1 MTGLFTYGPGRNPAP
16 TGLGIPNTVNF
27 YTFPTPL
34 QINAIRAAKR
44 VYVADASR
52 MLTEDG
58 LRRYFNE
65 TLTKKGWKVDLP
77 GEPVKEVVVDME
89 DKFAMIEFRHP
100 DEASSALA
108 LDGEEVDGHTLKL
121 KQPKEMIGIDPA
133 LGDGSSFGETRK
145 ESPNKLFIGGLPPN
159 LNEDQVME
167 LLKSFGD
174 IKTFQLI
181 KDGELSRGFAFCEY
195 ADSQATEMAIA
206 GLNHFE
212 LGDRTL
218 TVSRADTSR
227 SGNSIAGMGM
237 VAQSILAQG
246 TASGRAPPPASRVM
260 LLLNMVTEGELRDDE
275 EYAEILEDVKEE
287 AGKYGELDDGPM
299 GGVRIPRPQ
308 KKDKKWSAHIT
319 GAAIEARNRMLDEQN
334 GVGRV
339 YVKYKDSRSTQK
351 AMEALGGRQFGGR
364 TILVASVPERDFDKP
379 EEKAPIADIEAAPNG
394 EEHGAAPAPPPPPPV
409 DINQAA
415 EDALKDI
422 MG

>member
-181 KDGELSRGFAFCEY
+181 KDGELSRVSLLASSTRAETGAQLMYRALHSASTPIAKPPKWPLPVSITLNSVTEPSPSL
-195 ADSQATEMAIA
+195 APIHLARAT
-206 GLNHFE
+206 LSP
-212 LGDRTL
+212 
-218 TVSRADTSR
+218 VWVWSPSP
-227 SGNSIAGMGM
+227 SSPK
-237 VAQSILAQG
+237 
-246 TASGRAPPPASRVM
+246 APPLAEPLLPLAASCSSS
-260 LLLNMVTEGELRDDE
+260 TWS
-275 EYAEILEDVKEE
+275 
-287 AGKYGELDDGPM
+287 
-299 GGVRIPRPQ
+299 PR
-308 KKDKKWSAHIT
+308 ANCEMT
-319 GAAIEARNRMLDEQN
+319 RNTPRFSKM
-334 GVGRV
+334 
-339 YVKYKDSRSTQK
+339 
-351 AMEALGGRQFGGR
+351 
-364 TILVASVPERDFDKP
+364 
-379 EEKAPIADIEAAPNG
+379 
-394 EEHGAAPAPPPPPPV
+394 
-409 DINQAA
+409 
-415 EDALKDI
+415 
-422 MG
+422 